1 MFGAKQASIKGRFL
15 FWSLEKVRRRPARR
29 LFQHVLSHAD
39 SLWHLAAVTM
49 FGKET
54 RRAFQPYR
62 FPVRFSRAFP
72 ANAYLLVHASD
83 ARRVR
88 IVAKLSAL
96 SCATRFILS
105 IRRKSAFIWREGRSM
120 SKSWKRGNERT
131 VTGRRE
137 TCRRACCSPQAFSA
151 TKALNSTMRPSK
163 GDNSRLSVNND
174 SFDPLHTTLLV
185 LRLRRFTL
193 KHRRTAILRCKNDM
207 RRTRDCWQR

>member
-1 MFGAKQASIKGRFL
+1 MFGAKQASIKRRFL
-15 FWSLEKVRRRPARR
+15 FGSLEKVRWRPARR

-39 SLWHLAAVTM
+39 SFWRLAVTL

-72 ANAYLLVHASD
+72 ANAYLLVHAPD

-120 SKSWKRGNERT
+120 SKSWKRRNERT

-137 TCRRACCSPQAFSA
+137 TRGRA
-151 TKALNSTMRPSK
+151 PS
-163 GDNSRLSVNND
+163 V
-174 SFDPLHTTLLV
+174 F
-185 LRLRRFTL
+185 
-193 KHRRTAILRCKNDM
+193 
-207 RRTRDCWQR
+207 RDKSS